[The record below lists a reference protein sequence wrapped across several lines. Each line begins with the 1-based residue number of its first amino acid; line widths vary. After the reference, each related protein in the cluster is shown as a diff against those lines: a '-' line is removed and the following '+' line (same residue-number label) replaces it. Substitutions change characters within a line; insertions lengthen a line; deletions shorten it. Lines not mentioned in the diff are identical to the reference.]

1 MSFDLII
8 PVYNPLADWECRL
21 IKNLYALINTHPEI
35 KHHLNFI
42 IIVNDGSTNSF
53 TEKEIHVLINSGLPV
68 QILGYK
74 ENRGKGFALRE
85 GVKNS
90 TGDYCIYTDADMP
103 FGFSSINLVIQE
115 LQKGIDIVVG
125 CRNKKLYFL
134 IAPFKRR
141 LISKILMGVNRYI
154 LNLPVDDTQ
163 AGIKGF
169 NSFGKDLF
177 LTTTTNRF
185 LFDLEFVLL
194 ASKVKDISLLGIDVA
209 PAADIHLSNFR
220 TRVLMQELMNL
231 CKIIYKRKKLRDAKK
246 DIAWV

>member
-8 PVYNPLADWECRL
+8 PVYNPLVNWECRL

-53 TEKEIHVLINSGLPV
+53 AEKEIHVLINSGLPV

-103 FGFSSINLVIQE
+103 FGFSSISLVIQE

-134 IAPFKRR
+134 IAPFKRKF
-141 LISKILMGVNRYI
+141 ISKILMGVNRYI

-177 LTTTTNRF
+177 LRTTTNRF